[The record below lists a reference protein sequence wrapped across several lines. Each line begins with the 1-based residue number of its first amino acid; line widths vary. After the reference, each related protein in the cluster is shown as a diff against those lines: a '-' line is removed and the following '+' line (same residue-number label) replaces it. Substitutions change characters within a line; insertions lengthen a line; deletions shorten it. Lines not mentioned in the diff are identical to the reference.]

1 MLKPEE
7 TCMCCF
13 AQLNKPKGVCPA
25 CGCDNAA
32 VSNEAHQ
39 LDCGSI
45 LAGTYLIGK
54 VLGQGGFGI
63 TYIGWDLNL
72 DIKVAIKE
80 YYPEGCVTR
89 DAHTHISVLT
99 YAGPKEAYF
108 QKGKERFVNEARA
121 LAKFPGDS
129 GVVGVRTFFYENGT
143 AYIVMDFVE
152 GETLKSYAQ
161 RRGGRLPAAE
171 VLALFQPIFRSLARV
186 HDSGLLHRDIS
197 PDNLMLKTD
206 GTLALLDFGAARQ
219 MSIEGEHSN
228 TINVKH
234 GFAPE
239 EQYRTRGE
247 QGPWTDVYA
256 LSATIYRLTTGRTPP
271 EALDRMADGTL
282 LTPPNQLGADFTPA
296 QEAAIIH
303 GLAVRASDRTR
314 DVRQLEK
321 ELYGGERTV
330 FATPPVSTS
339 YEPTPPEAP
348 QSSFVTQPLTVDTKP
363 APPEAPQSSFVT
375 QPLTV
380 DTKPAPPEAPQSSF
394 VTQPLTVD
402 TKPTRP
408 ETPQSAFVTQPLSVD
423 AEPAKNGVSS
433 NVENNI
439 GAGLEGAQDAAPSG
453 GTPSKDSA
461 EQEATPK
468 KPNQARTIATFIA
481 VAVAFIWTVFGTDY
495 IVGPIAFVLFSTD
508 AVCLIWLCFKMGVFK
523 RAKDA
528 DKKERTAS
536 IATLTGSGLML
547 VLLIAVIIYIYGEP
561 AAAATAPT
569 AAEPPAAAAE
579 MPAATLDPYIV
590 IEWQDPTIEAGIRKA
605 LGKSEGEPITTGDVA
620 YIYDLKIAGDTLI
633 INDDSVW
640 PSVNM
645 YDNTYS
651 VDNWQTSL
659 PITEQTISLND
670 LTRFFGLST
679 LKVYAVNVSGLESL
693 KNCLSLNTVL
703 LDACGSIDLNLFS
716 GCDNLFDLSI
726 ADCDEVVLAGA
737 GERLNLSRLS
747 LISCGT
753 LYASELAQF
762 SNLNTL
768 EIWDCPLTSI
778 EQISSMTNLVN
789 LTLSGE
795 TITELP
801 SLDAL
806 TNLEMLRLYF
816 CTLDDSDLQQ
826 IASYTGLVELYLTG
840 CPFSD
845 LSFVENL
852 INLESIAFEYS
863 NVKDITPLKNLT
875 KLQTLCIAGLDV
887 SDISVLSN
895 LKNLTWVWA
904 FHSKI
909 TDYSPLEGLPIQY
922 IVVDSA
928 FVDQVQSILP
938 NATVDS
944 W

>member
-39 LDCGSI
+39 LECGSI

-161 RRGGRLPAAE
+161 RRGGKLPAAE

-219 MSIEGEHSN
+219 MSTEGEHSN

-256 LSATIYRLTTGRTPP
+256 LCATIYRLTTGRTPP

-282 LTPPNQLGADFTPA
+282 LTPPNQLGADFTHA

-330 FATPPVSTS
+330 FVTPSVSTS

-363 APPEAPQSSFVT
+363 NPPEAPQSSFVT
-375 QPLTV
+375 QPLTRSV
-380 DTKPAPPEAPQSSF
+380 EPAVPTVPQSSF
-394 VTQPLTVD
+394 VTQPL
-402 TKPTRP
+402 
-408 ETPQSAFVTQPLSVD
+408 SVD
-423 AEPAKNGVSS
+423 VESAKSEVSS
-433 NVENNI
+433 KAENII
-439 GAGLEGAQDAAPSG
+439 GAGLEGVQDAAASG
-453 GTPSKDSA
+453 GTPSGDSA
-461 EQEATPK
+461 EQETAPK
-468 KPNQARTIATFIA
+468 KPNQARTIATYIA
-481 VAVAFIWTVFGTDY
+481 VAAMFILTIYGYVFLAPSLL
-495 IVGPIAFVLFSTD
+495 IVLLFAD
-508 AVCLIWLCFKMGVFK
+508 IVCLLWLCFKMGVFK
-523 RAKDA
+523 RAKEV
-528 DKKERTAS
+528 DKKERNVS
-536 IATLTGSGLML
+536 IAVLSGSGLML
-547 VLLIAVIIYIYGEP
+547 ILFLLSILFIYGAP
-561 AAAATAPT
+561 AAAAIDQPI
-569 AAEPPAAAAE
+569 
-579 MPAATLDPYIV
+579 AATSLKSTAV
-590 IEWQDPTIEAGIRKA
+590 IEWQDPVIEASVRDLLNKNDGQA
-605 LGKSEGEPITTGDVA
+605 ITVGDVA
-620 YIYDLKIAGDTLI
+620 YIKNLSI
-633 INDDSVW
+633 IGNSFIVNDDSIW
-640 PSVNM
+640 PFVDFENKQYSADLGQTWSNFP
-645 YDNTYS
+645 NYS
-651 VDNWQTSL
+651 VSL
-659 PITEQTISLND
+659 SDLAYFEGLQKLQIAAVKVKNLTALKSCASL
-670 LTRFFGLST
+670 SS
-679 LKVYAVNVSGLESL
+679 VS
-693 KNCLSLNTVL
+693 
-703 LDACGSIDLNLFS
+703 LDACGDIDLSSFEGYIGLTDVSVSNCNEVSMS
-716 GCDNLFDLSI
+716 GSSY
-726 ADCDEVVLAGA
+726 
-737 GERLNLSRLS
+737 NLSLTSLAINNCKRLS
-747 LISCGT
+747 TNILIR
-753 LYASELAQF
+753 
-762 SNLNTL
+762 L
-768 EIWDCPLTSI
+768 ESLTGLQLLDAGISDLRFLENMNQLTSLNI
-778 EQISSMTNLVN
+778 SGEEITDITPISS
-789 LTLSGE
+789 
-795 TITELP
+795 
-801 SLDAL
+801 L
-806 TNLEMLRLYF
+806 TNLQSLMLQNLSITDISALR
-816 CTLDDSDLQQ
+816 S
-826 IASYTGLVELYLTG
+826 LTM
-840 CPFSD
+840 
-845 LSFVENL
+845 LN
-852 INLESIAFEYS
+852 SIMFY
-863 NVKDITPLKNLT
+863 NVPI
-875 KLQTLCIAGLDV
+875 
-887 SDISVLSN
+887 SDISVLSGMKMLN
-895 LKNLTWVWA
+895 GFDCYNTNISD
-904 FHSKI
+904 F
-909 TDYSPLEGLPIQY
+909 SPLQDLPIMY
-922 IVVDSA
+922 ISTDKKNESTLKKMFPWV
-928 FVDQVQSILP
+928 QVYVNSY
-938 NATVDS
+938 
-944 W
+944 

>member
-7 TCMCCF
+7 TCMSCF
-13 AQLNKPKGVCPA
+13 AQLTKPKGVCPR

-39 LDCGSI
+39 LECGSI

-99 YAGPKEAYF
+99 YAGPKEVYF
-108 QKGKERFVNEARA
+108 QKGKERFVNEAKA

-152 GETLKSYAQ
+152 GETLKAYAQ
-161 RRGGRLPAAE
+161 RRGGKLPAAE
-171 VLALFQPIFRSLARV
+171 VLSLFQPIFRSLARV

-219 MSIEGEHSN
+219 ISAEGEHSN

-256 LSATIYRLTTGRTPP
+256 LCATIYRLTTGRTPP

-330 FATPPVSTS
+330 FATSPVSVSFDPAAPTAPQS
-339 YEPTPPEAP
+339 SFVTPPLSRSVEPAAPAAP
-348 QSSFVTQPLTVDTKP
+348 QSSFVTQPLSRSVEP
-363 APPEAPQSSFVT
+363 AAPATPQSSFVT
-375 QPLTV
+375 QPLSTSV
-380 DTKPAPPEAPQSSF
+380 EPVAPTAPQSSF
-394 VTQPLTVD
+394 VTPPQPMST
-402 TKPTRP
+402 
-408 ETPQSAFVTQPLSVD
+408 ES
-423 AEPAKNGVSS
+423 AKNS
-433 NVENNI
+433 E
-439 GAGLEGAQDAAPSG
+439 A
-453 GTPSKDSA
+453 SA
-461 EQEATPK
+461 ENTPGAVPLDEAGEPEVKPK
-468 KPNQARTIATFIA
+468 KANKILTIATYIAAAITFFITYTCFDFFNPA
-481 VAVAFIWTVFGTDY
+481 LRFLSFCASA
-495 IVGPIAFVLFSTD
+495 L
-508 AVCLIWLCFKMGVFK
+508 CLLWLCFEMGMFK
-523 RAKDA
+523 RAKDVEN
-528 DKKERTAS
+528 KERIVS
-536 IATLTGSGLML
+536 IAALSGSGLIL
-547 VLLIAVIIYIYGEP
+547 VLFLAVMLTSTSYNAPSVSVPAQSATEP
-561 AAAATAPT
+561 PT
-569 AAEPPAAAAE
+569 ALVQPA
-579 MPAATLDPYIV
+579 AATLDPTIV

-605 LGKSEGEPITTGDVA
+605 LGKSEGEAITTGDVA

-633 INDDSVW
+633 INDESVW
-640 PSVNM
+640 PYVDT
-645 YDNTYS
+645 YYNTYS
-651 VDNWQTSL
+651 VDNGQTNL
-659 PITEQTISLND
+659 PISDQTISLAD
-670 LTRFFGLST
+670 LANFSGLST

-693 KNCLSLNTVL
+693 KNCRSLNTVL
-703 LDACGSIDLNLFS
+703 LDACGNIDLNLFS
-716 GCDNLFDLSI
+716 GCDYLYDLSI
-726 ADCDEVVLAGA
+726 SNCDEVVLAGA
-737 GERLNLSRLS
+737 EERLNLGRLS
-747 LISCGT
+747 LVSCGT
-753 LYASELAQF
+753 LDAGELAQF

-768 EIWDCPLTSI
+768 EVWSCPLTSI
-778 EQISSMTNLVN
+778 EQISSMMNLVN

-863 NVKDITPLKNLT
+863 NVKDITPLKNLA
-875 KLQTLCIAGLDV
+875 KLETLCMAGLDV

-895 LKNLTWVWA
+895 LKNLTWAWI
-904 FHSKI
+904 FGMKI
-909 TDYSPLEGLPIQY
+909 SDYSPLQGLPIQY
-922 IVVDSA
+922 IAVDA
-928 FVDQVQSILP
+928 AYEDQVRSILP
-938 NATVDS
+938 NATVDAY
-944 W
+944 

>member
-13 AQLNKPKGVCPA
+13 AQLTKPKGVCPK

-32 VSNEAHQ
+32 VYNEAHQ
-39 LDCGSI
+39 LECGSI

-108 QKGKERFVNEARA
+108 QKGKERFVNEAKA

-152 GETLKSYAQ
+152 GETLKAYAQ
-161 RRGGRLPAAE
+161 RRGGKLPAAE
-171 VLALFQPIFRSLARV
+171 VLSLFQPIFRSLARV

-219 MSIEGEHSN
+219 ISAEGEHSN

-271 EALDRMADGTL
+271 EALERMADGTL

-296 QEAAIIH
+296 QEAAILH

-330 FATPPVSTS
+330 FTAQPVSAS
-339 YEPTPPEAP
+339 YEPAAP
-348 QSSFVTQPLTVDTKP
+348 QSSFVTQPLTRSVEPT
-363 APPEAPQSSFVT
+363 APTAPQPSYAA
-375 QPLTV
+375 QPQ
-380 DTKPAPPEAPQSSF
+380 PAS
-394 VTQPLTVD
+394 
-402 TKPTRP
+402 
-408 ETPQSAFVTQPLSVD
+408 
-423 AEPAKNGVSS
+423 AEPAKYSS
-433 NVENNI
+433 AS
-439 GAGLEGAQDAAPSG
+439 AGSTADAASLENAG
-453 GTPSKDSA
+453 QQETNSK
-461 EQEATPK
+461 K
-468 KPNQARTIATFIA
+468 KRKALTIAT
-481 VAVAFIWTVFGTDY
+481 Y
-495 IVGPIAFVLFSTD
+495 IAFAILLIMTLF
-508 AVCLIWLCFKMGVFK
+508 AF
-523 RAKDA
+523 
-528 DKKERTAS
+528 
-536 IATLTGSGLML
+536 SGLGGF
-547 VLLIAVIIYIYGEP
+547 LLIGLLILDAIGLFWILLHKGVLKNVDQTGKIEKAASLITLSGGALALALILAGVIVTLSAPSAP
-561 AAAATAPT
+561 ASAQAAT
-569 AAEPPAAAAE
+569 EPPAAAVE
-579 MPAATLDPYIV
+579 MPGATLDPNIV
-590 IEWQDPTIEAGIRKA
+590 IDWQDPTIEAGIRSA
-605 LGKSEGEPITTGDVA
+605 LGRGEGEPITTGDVA
-620 YIYDLKIAGDTLI
+620 YIYSLKIAGDTLY

-640 PSVNM
+640 PYVNT

-651 VDNWQTSL
+651 VDNGVTSL
-659 PITEQTISLND
+659 PISEQTISVTDLANFSGLTALN
-670 LTRFFGLST
+670 
-679 LKVYAVNVSGLESL
+679 VYAVNVSGLESL
-693 KNCLSLNTVL
+693 KNCLSLNSVI
-703 LDACGSIDLNLFS
+703 LDACGNIDLNEFS
-716 GCDNLFDLSI
+716 SCDYLYDLSI
-726 ADCDEVVLAGA
+726 SDCDGVVLAGA
-737 GERLNLSRLS
+737 GEKLFIGSLS
-747 LISCGT
+747 LSNCGT
-753 LYASELAQF
+753 VDAWELTQF
-762 SNLNTL
+762 SNLYYL
-768 EIWDCPLTSI
+768 SVWDCPVSSI
-778 EQISSMTNLVN
+778 EQIGSMTNLTSLSLSNTGASNFDFLRN
-789 LTLSGE
+789 LTLLDALSLSGLE
-795 TITELP
+795 ITEIP
-801 SLDAL
+801 SLDAM
-806 TNLEMLRLYF
+806 TNLQTLNLTY
-816 CTLDDSDLQQ
+816 CTLDNADIQQ
-826 IASYTGLVELYLTG
+826 LASYTGLTSLMLDG

-845 LSFVENL
+845 LSFVKNL
-852 INLESIAFEYS
+852 TNLTIISFDNS
-863 NVKDITPLKNLT
+863 QVRDITPLKNLT
-875 KLQTLCIAGLDV
+875 KLETLWLLSLDI
-887 SDISVLSN
+887 SDISA
-895 LKNLTWVWA
+895 LKYCKSLNRVYIVNTQV
-904 FHSKI
+904 S
-909 TDYSPLEGLPIQY
+909 DYSSLEGLPIEY
-922 IVVDSA
+922 ISVDAAYS
-928 FVDQVQSILP
+928 DQVRSILP

>member
-1 MLKPEE
+1 
-7 TCMCCF
+7 MCCF

-161 RRGGRLPAAE
+161 RRGGKLPAAE
-171 VLALFQPIFRSLARV
+171 VLALFQPILRSLARV

-256 LSATIYRLTTGRTPP
+256 LCATIYRLTTGRTPP

-330 FATPPVSTS
+330 FVTPSVSTS

-348 QSSFVTQPLTVDTKP
+348 QSAFVTQPLTVDTKP
-363 APPEAPQSSFVT
+363 AAPNV
-375 QPLTV
+375 
-380 DTKPAPPEAPQSSF
+380 
-394 VTQPLTVD
+394 
-402 TKPTRP
+402 
-408 ETPQSAFVTQPLSVD
+408 PQSAFVSQPLSVD
-423 AEPAKNGVSS
+423 TEPAKNGVSS
-433 NVENNI
+433 KAENII
-439 GAGLEGAQDAAPSG
+439 GTDSEGAQNAAASG
-453 GTPSKDSA
+453 GTSPEDPA
-461 EQEATPK
+461 EQETTPK
-468 KPNQARTIATFIA
+468 KANQVRTIATYIA
-481 VAVAFIWTVFGTDY
+481 VAAMFLLTIYGYVFLAPSLL
-495 IVGPIAFVLFSTD
+495 ILLLFAD
-508 AVCLIWLCFKMGVFK
+508 IVCLLWLCFKVGVFK
-523 RAKDA
+523 RAKEVE
-528 DKKERTAS
+528 KKERTVS
-536 IATLTGSGLML
+536 IAVLSGSGLML
-547 VLLIAVIIYIYGEP
+547 VLFLLSIIFIYG
-561 AAAATAPT
+561 APT
-569 AAEPPAAAAE
+569 AAE
-579 MPAATLDPYIV
+579 MPGATLDPYIV
-590 IEWQDPTIEAGIRKA
+590 IEWQDRTIEAGIRKA
-605 LGKSEGEPITTGDVA
+605 LGKSESEPITTGDVA
-620 YIYDLKIAGDTLI
+620 YIHDLKIAGDSLI
-633 INDDSVW
+633 INDDLVW
-640 PSVNM
+640 PYVSM
-645 YDNTYS
+645 YNNTYS
-651 VDNWQTSL
+651 IDNGQTSL
-659 PITEQTISLND
+659 PISDQTISLAD
-670 LTRFFGLST
+670 LANFSGLNT
-679 LKVYAVNVSGLESL
+679 LNVYAVNVSGLESL
-693 KNCLSLNTVL
+693 KNCGSLNTVL
-703 LDACGSIDLNLFS
+703 LDACGNIDLNLFS
-716 GCDNLFDLSI
+716 GCDQLYDLSI
-726 ADCDEVVLAGA
+726 ADCDAVVLAGA
-737 GERLNLSRLS
+737 GEKLGIYGLTLNY
-747 LISCGT
+747 CGSID
-753 LYASELAQF
+753 AGELAQF
-762 SNLNTL
+762 SNLYYLSVCGSPVSAVEQIGRLTN
-768 EIWDCPLTSI
+768 LTSLTLGNTGASNFDFL
-778 EQISSMTNLVN
+778 QN
-789 LTLSGE
+789 LTQINALSLSGTE
-795 TITELP
+795 ITELP
-801 SLDAL
+801 SLDAM
-806 TNLEMLRLYF
+806 TNLQSLNLTY
-816 CTLDDSDLQQ
+816 CTLDDSDMLQ
-826 IASYTGLVELYLTG
+826 IASHTGLTYLMLDG
-840 CPFSD
+840 CPFTD
-845 LSFVENL
+845 LSFVKNL
-852 INLESIAFEYS
+852 TNLTTISFDNS
-863 NVKDITPLKNLT
+863 KVKDITPLQNLT
-875 KLQTLCIAGLDV
+875 KLDAIWLMGLDV

-895 LKNLTWVWA
+895 LKKLNSVWILQT
-904 FHSKI
+904 KVK
-909 TDYSPLEGLPIQY
+909 DYSPLKGLPIQY
-922 IVVDSA
+922 IAVDA
-928 FVDQVQSILP
+928 AYEDQVRSILP
-938 NATVDS
+938 NATVNS

>member
-1 MLKPEE
+1 MNPELI
-7 TCMCCF
+7 CMHCMS
-13 AQLNKPKGVCPA
+13 QLNKPQGVCPA

-330 FATPPVSTS
+330 FVTPSVSTS

-363 APPEAPQSSFVT
+363 N
-375 QPLTV
+375 
-380 DTKPAPPEAPQSSF
+380 PPEAPQSSF

-402 TKPTRP
+402 TKPTPP
-408 ETPQSAFVTQPLSVD
+408 EEPQSAFVTQPLTVDTKPTPPETPQSSFVTQPLSVD
-423 AEPAKNGVSS
+423 VESAKSEVSS
-433 NVENNI
+433 KAENSI
-439 GAGLEGAQDAAPSG
+439 GAGSEDAQNAAPSG
-453 GTPSKDSA
+453 GTPSKDST

-468 KPNQARTIATFIA
+468 KPNQARTIATYIA
-481 VAVAFIWTVFGTDY
+481 VAAMFILTVYGYVFLAPSLLILLLFAD
-495 IVGPIAFVLFSTD
+495 IVSL
-508 AVCLIWLCFKMGVFK
+508 LWLCFKMGVFK
-523 RAKDA
+523 RAKEV
-528 DKKERTAS
+528 DKKERTVS
-536 IATLTGSGLML
+536 IAVLSGSGLML
-547 VLLIAVIIYIYGEP
+547 VLFLLSILFIYGAP
-561 AAAATAPT
+561 AAAATAQSV
-569 AAEPPAAAAE
+569 AAASRE
-579 MPAATLDPYIV
+579 STTV
-590 IEWQDPTIEAGIRKA
+590 IEWKDPTIEAGIRTA
-605 LGKSEGEPITTGDVA
+605 LGKSEGEAITTGDVA
-620 YIYDLKIAGDTLI
+620 YIYDLRIAGDTLYV
-633 INDDSVW
+633 NDESVW
-640 PSVNM
+640 PYVDT

-651 VDNWQTSL
+651 VYGSTYL
-659 PITEQTISLND
+659 PISDQTISLAD
-670 LTRFFGLST
+670 LANFSGLTT

-693 KNCLSLNTVL
+693 KFNTSLSSISLVACGDIDLSAFEGYVGLMNVSLSDCNAVSMSGSADNLTFIFLGINNCKQFSTNILVRLKTLIGLELLNT
-703 LDACGSIDLNLFS
+703 GI
-716 GCDNLFDLSI
+716 
-726 ADCDEVVLAGA
+726 
-737 GERLNLSRLS
+737 
-747 LISCGT
+747 
-753 LYASELAQF
+753 
-762 SNLNTL
+762 
-768 EIWDCPLTSI
+768 
-778 EQISSMTNLVN
+778 
-789 LTLSGE
+789 
-795 TITELP
+795 
-801 SLDAL
+801 
-806 TNLEMLRLYF
+806 
-816 CTLDDSDLQQ
+816 
-826 IASYTGLVELYLTG
+826 
-840 CPFSD
+840 SD
-845 LSFVENL
+845 LSFLKNMNQLTSLNISGEE
-852 INLESIAFEYS
+852 IT
-863 NVKDITPLKNLT
+863 DITPISSLTNLQSLM
-875 KLQTLCIAGLDV
+875 LQNLSITDISALRSLTMLNSIMFYNV
-887 SDISVLSN
+887 PISDISVLSGMKMLN
-895 LKNLTWVWA
+895 GFDCYNTNISD
-904 FHSKI
+904 F
-909 TDYSPLEGLPIQY
+909 SPLQDLPIMY
-922 IVVDSA
+922 ISTDKKNESTLKKMFPWV
-928 FVDQVQSILP
+928 QVYVNSY
-938 NATVDS
+938 
-944 W
+944 

>member
-1 MLKPEE
+1 
-7 TCMCCF
+7 MCCF
-13 AQLNKPKGVCPA
+13 AQLNKPKGVCPV

-32 VSNEAHQ
+32 ISNEAHQ

-99 YAGPKEAYF
+99 YAGAKEAYF

-171 VLALFQPIFRSLARV
+171 VLELFQPIFRSLARV

-206 GTLALLDFGAARQ
+206 GMLALLDFGAARQ
-219 MSIEGEHSN
+219 MSTEGEHSN

-256 LSATIYRLTTGRTPP
+256 LCATIYRLTTGRTPP

-330 FATPPVSTS
+330 FAASPVSVSFDPAAPTAPQSSFVTPPLSRSV
-339 YEPTPPEAP
+339 EPAAPAAP
-348 QSSFVTQPLTVDTKP
+348 QSSFVTQPLSVEAEP
-363 APPEAPQSSFVT
+363 AAPTAPQSSFVTPPLSRSVEPAAPTAPQSSFVT
-375 QPLTV
+375 QPLSRSV
-380 DTKPAPPEAPQSSF
+380 EPAAPAVPQSSF
-394 VTQPLTVD
+394 VTQPL
-402 TKPTRP
+402 
-408 ETPQSAFVTQPLSVD
+408 SVE

-433 NVENNI
+433 KAENII
-439 GAGLEGAQDAAPSG
+439 GTGSSGAQNAAASG
-453 GTPSKDSA
+453 GTPPDDSA
-461 EQEATPK
+461 QQEVKPK
-468 KPNQARTIATFIA
+468 KANQARTIATYIA
-481 VAVAFIWTVFGTDY
+481 VAAMFIWTVFGTEY
-495 IVGPIAFVLFSTD
+495 IVGPIGFVLFSSD

-523 RAKDA
+523 RAKEV

-536 IATLTGSGLML
+536 IAVLSGSGLML
-547 VLLIAVIIYIYGEP
+547 VLLIAIIISIYGVP
-561 AAAATAPT
+561 SASATAQSVAAASRESTT
-569 AAEPPAAAAE
+569 
-579 MPAATLDPYIV
+579 V
-590 IEWQDPTIEAGIRKA
+590 IEWKDPTIEAGIRTA
-605 LGKSEGEPITTGDVA
+605 LGKSEGEAITTGDVA
-620 YIYDLKIAGDTLI
+620 YIYDLRIAGDTLYV
-633 INDDSVW
+633 NDESVW
-640 PSVNM
+640 PDVNT

-651 VDNWQTSL
+651 VDYGSTYL
-659 PITEQTISLND
+659 PISDQTISLAD
-670 LTRFFGLST
+670 LANFSGLTT

-693 KNCLSLNTVL
+693 KFNTSLSSISLVACGDIDLSAFEGYVGLMNVSLSDCNAVSMSGSADNLTFIFLGINNCKQFSTNILVRLKTLIGLELLNT
-703 LDACGSIDLNLFS
+703 GI
-716 GCDNLFDLSI
+716 
-726 ADCDEVVLAGA
+726 
-737 GERLNLSRLS
+737 
-747 LISCGT
+747 
-753 LYASELAQF
+753 
-762 SNLNTL
+762 
-768 EIWDCPLTSI
+768 
-778 EQISSMTNLVN
+778 
-789 LTLSGE
+789 
-795 TITELP
+795 
-801 SLDAL
+801 
-806 TNLEMLRLYF
+806 
-816 CTLDDSDLQQ
+816 
-826 IASYTGLVELYLTG
+826 
-840 CPFSD
+840 SD
-845 LSFVENL
+845 LSFLKNMNQLTSLNISGE
-852 INLESIAFEYS
+852 EIA
-863 NVKDITPLKNLT
+863 DITPIASLTNLQSLM
-875 KLQTLCIAGLDV
+875 LQNLSITDISALRSLTMLNSIMFYNV
-887 SDISVLSN
+887 PISDISVLSGMKKLN
-895 LKNLTWVWA
+895 SFDCYNTNISD
-904 FHSKI
+904 F
-909 TDYSPLEGLPIQY
+909 SPLQDLPIMNVSTDKENESTLKKMFPWVHVWVNSY
-922 IVVDSA
+922 
-928 FVDQVQSILP
+928 
-938 NATVDS
+938 
-944 W
+944 

>member
-7 TCMCCF
+7 TCMRCF
-13 AQLNKPKGVCPA
+13 AQLAKPKGVCPQ

-32 VSNEAHQ
+32 ASNEAHQ
-39 LDCGSI
+39 LECGSI

-108 QKGKERFVNEARA
+108 QKGKERFVNEAKA

-152 GETLKSYAQ
+152 GETLKAYAQ
-161 RRGGRLPAAE
+161 RRGGKLPAAE
-171 VLALFQPIFRSLARV
+171 VLSLFQPIFRSLARV

-206 GTLALLDFGAARQ
+206 GMLALLDFGAARQ
-219 MSIEGEHSN
+219 ISAEGEHSN

-256 LSATIYRLTTGRTPP
+256 LCATIYRLTTGRTPP

-296 QEAAIIH
+296 QEAAILH

-330 FATPPVSTS
+330 FATSPLSVS
-339 YEPTPPEAP
+339 YEPAAP
-348 QSSFVTQPLTVDTKP
+348 QSSFITQPLTRSEEPAASSAPRSSFVTQP
-363 APPEAPQSSFVT
+363 QSSYVT
-375 QPLTV
+375 QPQ
-380 DTKPAPPEAPQSSF
+380 PASVAPVKDSGAF
-394 VTQPLTVD
+394 AGN
-402 TKPTRP
+402 
-408 ETPQSAFVTQPLSVD
+408 TP
-423 AEPAKNGVSS
+423 
-433 NVENNI
+433 
-439 GAGLEGAQDAAPSG
+439 DAAPL
-453 GTPSKDSA
+453 DDA
-461 EQEATPK
+461 ERQEEKRK
-468 KPNQARTIATFIA
+468 KGKKARTIATS
-481 VAVAFIWTVFGTDY
+481 
-495 IVGPIAFVLFSTD
+495 IAF
-508 AVCLIWLCFKMGVFK
+508 A
-523 RAKDA
+523 
-528 DKKERTAS
+528 
-536 IATLTGSGLML
+536 
-547 VLLIAVIIYIYGEP
+547 VLLIMTLFAFTGIGGFLLIGLLILDAIGLFWLLLHKGVLKNVDHSGKIEKAASLITLSGGALSLALILAGVIAALSAPSGP
-561 AAAATAPT
+561 ASAQAAT
-569 AAEPPAAAAE
+569 EPPASAE
-579 MPAATLDPYIV
+579 QPAATLDPTIV
-590 IEWQDPTIEAGIRKA
+590 IDWQDPTIEAGIRSA
-605 LGKSEGEPITTGDVA
+605 IGKSEGEAITTGDVA
-620 YIYDLKIAGDTLI
+620 YIYSLKIAGDTLY

-640 PSVNM
+640 PYVNT

-651 VDNWQTSL
+651 VDNGQTSL
-659 PITEQTISLND
+659 PISDQTISLAD
-670 LTRFFGLST
+670 LVNFGGLT
-679 LKVYAVNVSGLESL
+679 VLNVYAVNVSGLESL
-693 KNCLSLNTVL
+693 NDCISLNTVW
-703 LDACGSIDLNLFS
+703 LDACGNVDLNEFS
-716 GCDNLFDLSI
+716 SCDQLYELSI
-726 ADCDEVVLAGA
+726 SDCDEVVLTGA
-737 GERLNLSRLS
+737 GEKLFIGSLS
-747 LISCGT
+747 LSNCGT
-753 LYASELAQF
+753 VDAGELAQF
-762 SNLNTL
+762 TNLSSL
-768 EIWDCPLTSI
+768 SIWAAPLSSA
-778 EQISSMTNLVN
+778 EQIGSMTNLTSLAMGYNGVSN
-789 LTLSGE
+789 LDFLRNLANLSSLSLSGE
-795 TITELP
+795 EITELP

-806 TNLEMLRLYF
+806 TELTLLHLTF

-826 IASYTGLVELYLTG
+826 IASHTALTELMLDG

-852 INLESIAFEYS
+852 ANLVVISFDSSE
-863 NVKDITPLKNLT
+863 VRDITPLKNLT
-875 KLQTLCIAGLDV
+875 KLETLWLMYIDV
-887 SDISVLSN
+887 NDISA
-895 LKNLTWVWA
+895 LKNCKSLKRVYIVSTRV
-904 FHSKI
+904 SN
-909 TDYSPLEGLPIQY
+909 YSPLEGLPIEY
-922 IVVDSA
+922 ISVDA
-928 FVDQVQSILP
+928 AYTDQVRSILP
-938 NATVDS
+938 NAIVDS